1 MRILNGATSA
11 ALWSGAARL
20 AGPGLRIW
28 LGRRLARGA
37 ERPGRL
43 AERRGV
49 DPTPRPAGRVAW
61 LHAASVGETVSV
73 LPLLAALGRADPDL
87 NFLVTTA
94 SATAAEL
101 FRERLPGLGL
111 GMRARHRFVPLDV
124 PSWVRRFL
132 AHWRPDVAVF
142 VESELWPNLIATAQ
156 ARGIPL
162 ALVNARLS
170 ARSARRWRWARGL
183 ARRTLG
189 SFTLIAARS
198 EADAERLSR
207 LGAPRVQALGDLK
220 DAAPPLPVDEFERER
235 LAKLL
240 GERPRWL
247 AASTHPGEDTIAARV
262 HRRLVARYPDLLTI
276 IAPRHPDEG
285 PAIAAGLGEIP
296 YRRRARGEDPPPGGV
311 WIADTLGELGLLYRL
326 APIVFVGKSLAGH
339 GGQNPIEPARL
350 GAAIAVGP
358 HTENFA
364 NAVAMLARAGG
375 LVEVADAAALER
387 WVGDMLEAPERLRKA
402 GAAARSACS
411 RPSELPGQLAEQIL
425 GLIAHERGA

>member
-1 MRILNGATSA
+1 MRILNGAFSG
-11 ALWSGAARL
+11 ALWSAATRL
-20 AGPGLRIW
+20 AEPGLRVW

-43 AERRGV
+43 AERRGI
-49 DPTPRPAGRVAW
+49 DPTPRPEGRLAW
-61 LHAASVGETVSV
+61 LHAASVGETLSV
-73 LPLLAALGRADPDL
+73 LPLLAALGRVEPDL

-94 SATAAEL
+94 SVTAADL

-124 PSWVRRFL
+124 PSWARRFL
-132 AHWRPDVAVF
+132 THWRPNVAIF
-142 VESELWPNLIATAQ
+142 VESELWPNLIATAK

-189 SFTLIAARS
+189 SFALIAARS
-198 EADAERLSR
+198 EADAERLSG

-220 DAAPPLPVDEFERER
+220 DAAPPLPVDEAEQDR

-247 AASTHPGEDTIAARV
+247 AASTHPGEDAIAAGV
-262 HRRLVARYPDLLTI
+262 HRRLIARYPNLLTI

-285 PAIAAGLGEIP
+285 PAIAAGLGAIP
-296 YRRRARGEDPPPGGV
+296 CTRRARGEDPPPNGV

-358 HTENFA
+358 HTENFTE
-364 NAVAMLARAGG
+364 AVAALVRAGG
-375 LVEVADAAALER
+375 LVEVADAAALES
-387 WVGDMLEAPERLRKA
+387 WVGDMLGAPERARKA

-411 RPSELPGQLAEQIL
+411 NSAELPRQLAEQIL
-425 GLIAHERGA
+425 ELLARERSA